1 MPSLKIIVAS
11 TRPTRIGRTIGDW
24 VNAHAVRHGGFDV
37 ELLDLA
43 EVGLPFLD
51 EPEDATTGRYVH
63 QHTKLWSA
71 AIDAADAFVFVM
83 PEYNYCFNAPLKNAL
98 DFLYREWAHKPVG
111 FVSYGGMS
119 GGMRA
124 VEMIKPV
131 VVKLRMVPAGNAVTI
146 FRRTM
151 LDAEGRM
158 IADQNLADSADGM
171 LDELGR
177 LTAALSA
184 MRVPA

>member
-1 MPSLKIIVAS
+1 MPTLKVIVAS

-24 VNAHAVRHGGFDV
+24 AAAHAVRHGGFDV
-37 ELLDLA
+37 ELVDLA

-63 QHTKLWSA
+63 QHTKDWSA
-71 AIDAADAFVFVM
+71 RIDAADAFVFVM

-111 FVSYGGMS
+111 FVSYGGLS
-119 GGMRA
+119 GGLRA

-131 VVKLRMVPAGNAVTI
+131 LVKLRMVPAGNAVAV
-146 FRRTM
+146 FRRQM
-151 LDAEGRM
+151 MDANGRL
-158 IADQNLADSADGM
+158 IVDDDLTASADGM
-171 LDELGR
+171 LDELRR
-177 LTAALSA
+177 LTEALSA
-184 MRVPA
+184 MRLPA